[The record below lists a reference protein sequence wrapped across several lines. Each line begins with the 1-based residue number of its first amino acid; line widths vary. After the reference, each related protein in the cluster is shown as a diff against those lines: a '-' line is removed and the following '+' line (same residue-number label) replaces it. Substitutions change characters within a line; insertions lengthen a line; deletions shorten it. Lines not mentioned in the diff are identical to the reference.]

1 MGKPQPTL
9 LGVAAPPVVLA
20 VLLLSC
26 SLHGARAEEE
36 SASLDTGV
44 VRGEA
49 GLLNSSAVS
58 IGQSGVARATWYGAP
73 NGAGPYD
80 NGGACGFKNVN
91 RYPFMAMTSCG
102 NQPLFKDGKGCGAC
116 YKVLLLYL
124 LHSTPLVSLAGV
136 ISRLLNRPW
145 MLSAIDRTR
154 VKVSRVVGRLAHPHF
169 TLFDRGRATAR
180 RAPPARAP
188 APAPFAWHGS
198 PCSATHQ
205 CSEIFS
211 RPISTYYY

>member
-116 YKVLLLYL
+116 YKIKCTKHKACSGRQETVVITDMNYYPVAPYHFDLSGTAFGKLAKPGRNDELRHAGIIDIQFTRYFL
-124 LHSTPLVSLAGV
+124 CFFFFFILPHSTPLL
-136 ISRLLNRPW
+136 
-145 MLSAIDRTR
+145 
-154 VKVSRVVGRLAHPHF
+154 HP
-169 TLFDRGRATAR
+169 D
-180 RAPPARAP
+180 
-188 APAPFAWHGS
+188 
-198 PCSATHQ
+198 
-205 CSEIFS
+205 
-211 RPISTYYY
+211 Y